1 MGNKNENIQLFI
13 LEEMRRRNST
23 QSTMQVL
30 QEPEPQLTATTIIEE
45 KTMHANQS
53 PIDFMAELDKERKA
67 LQNEKDQLI
76 ANKQILK
83 FKIAEQIETRKR
95 RIEQYKAEITELK
108 QNCQTL
114 QNAIETPIAQ

>member
-1 MGNKNENIQLFI
+1 M
-13 LEEMRRRNST
+13 
-23 QSTMQVL
+23 V
-30 QEPEPQLTATTIIEE
+30 
-45 KTMHANQS
+45 
-53 PIDFMAELDKERKA
+53 ELDKERKA

-76 ANKQILK
+76 ANKQILQ
-83 FKIAEQIETRKR
+83 FKISEQIETRKR